1 MSDFS
6 ITYETKIQV
15 PVILRDMKLNCLH
28 KLNLVRELFY
38 VNNCILTFYG
48 FTALYISFDEMTISR
63 NIFLTDLEEKPIMKL
78 DPYTL
83 DDLEI
88 VLKPLTGCIVKDE
101 L

>member
-1 MSDFS
+1 
-6 ITYETKIQV
+6 
-15 PVILRDMKLNCLH
+15 
-28 KLNLVRELFY
+28 
-38 VNNCILTFYG
+38 
-48 FTALYISFDEMTISR
+48 MTISR
-63 NIFLTDLEEKPIMKL
+63 NIFLTDLEEKPITKL